1 MVRNP
6 PTLILNLPNKPVG
19 SKDLPNSQAFVAIL
33 AIAVTHSIHKSFVQ
47 TELNSLGGH
56 RTADRL
62 NQLIHQRRKPQRGRK
77 VEISPAKR
85 KTGTAFHDGVNQAI
99 GMTTLN
105 QPKAKHQS

>member
-1 MVRNP
+1 MVWNP

-19 SKDLPNSQAFVAIL
+19 SEDLPNSQAFVAIL

-62 NQLIHQRRKPQRGRK
+62 NQLINQRRKPQRGRMI
-77 VEISPAKR
+77 EISPAEHQ
-85 KTGTAFHDGVNQAI
+85 TGNAFHVVVIQAF
-99 GMTTLN
+99 GMTTLD
-105 QPKAKHQS
+105 QPTAKHLS